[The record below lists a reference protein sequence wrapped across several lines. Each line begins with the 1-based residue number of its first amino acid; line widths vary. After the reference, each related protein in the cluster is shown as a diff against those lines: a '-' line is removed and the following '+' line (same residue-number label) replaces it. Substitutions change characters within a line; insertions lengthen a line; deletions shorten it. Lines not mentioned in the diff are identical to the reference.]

1 MALWYTS
8 SYTHRMWL
16 ILDMM
21 GYSGM
26 PKKSPHM
33 HIGNIWKRSKP
44 VQHDFLAI
52 HQVWHPGLKTAKK
65 CGICQKFIGEQEI
78 YWYSIYKWLH
88 EETSQNFLPYLTKS
102 TVNLQFGSCV
112 DHPQAPWLYS
122 EAETLGLCDG
132 HLTAMIGSYPLWTDM
147 VHVSINL
154 NKCYVLICI
163 VMWYT
168 WYTWTHHTC
177 AQGYAVHK
185 TYSDTWC
192 KHKMHKV
199 PAECLSNSFINTDSL
214 LSQQRAMPAAGTGI
228 RTHLAEES
236 IPRQSLDP
244 LPTCQNDSTTSVQDH
259 RDPLGWSSH
268 NQIDLPGSA
277 MQN

>member
-132 HLTAMIGSYPLWTDM
+132 HLT
-147 VHVSINL
+147 
-154 NKCYVLICI
+154 
-163 VMWYT
+163 
-168 WYTWTHHTC
+168 C

-228 RTHLAEES
+228 RTNLAEES

-244 LPTCQNDSTTSVQDH
+244 LPTCQNGSTTSVQDH